1 MKKLEAKTP
10 GQKAYLQAI
19 KNNKITF
26 CIGPP
31 GTGKTCIAS
40 RFAVTEL
47 LNNVYSRIIIT
58 RPLLQAG
65 EVMGYLPGTLEQKM
79 DPLVRPVYD
88 ELRQYIDCKQLKI
101 YMEEG
106 IIEIAPFAYMQGR
119 SFHNSFIIA
128 DECITVNAKIKI
140 AEYKKPVKLAKIIN
154 MYKTGKPVNVLSFD
168 GSKCVYNKVINVF
181 SNGVKDTIKIKL
193 VGVNKNPII
202 CTKNHPFA
210 IYTSNGIEYI
220 NAEELKENDILLRVS
235 NKNNNRLVNIN
246 ILDII
251 SGLILGDASLLRNKQ
266 KTVGFTLSKTHSL
279 KQYTYMKHCLE
290 IIKGVERHGLRSG
303 YTGKPMC
310 GMASKTIVLPNDFI
324 KAFYTNGKK
333 CITYDIE
340 KYITP
345 RSLAYWYMDD
355 GSIGTN
361 YCILHTEGF
370 SYDECVILKEIL
382 KRKFNIS
389 ANINKSKNKYYM
401 LTITSDRHLFYDL
414 INSYI
419 HTDMQYKLPEQYR
432 HNNTEVLTEPYMSG
446 VCGIQ
451 VQSVSIGN
459 KEEVFNIEVENT
471 HNFFVDG
478 ILTHNC
484 ENATHDQLKLLLTRF
499 GRQSKMVING
509 DPQQSYLP
517 RHQRGALEQYAS
529 NLCDVNDV
537 TTVYLQNEDI
547 IREPI
552 IAEIMD
558 VIDRIENPPE
568 KHNP

>member
-128 DECITVNAKIKI
+128 DET
-140 AEYKKPVKLAKIIN
+140 
-154 MYKTGKPVNVLSFD
+154 
-168 GSKCVYNKVINVF
+168 
-181 SNGVKDTIKIKL
+181 
-193 VGVNKNPII
+193 
-202 CTKNHPFA
+202 
-210 IYTSNGIEYI
+210 
-220 NAEELKENDILLRVS
+220 
-235 NKNNNRLVNIN
+235 
-246 ILDII
+246 
-251 SGLILGDASLLRNKQ
+251 
-266 KTVGFTLSKTHSL
+266 
-279 KQYTYMKHCLE
+279 
-290 IIKGVERHGLRSG
+290 
-303 YTGKPMC
+303 
-310 GMASKTIVLPNDFI
+310 
-324 KAFYTNGKK
+324 
-333 CITYDIE
+333 
-340 KYITP
+340 
-345 RSLAYWYMDD
+345 
-355 GSIGTN
+355 
-361 YCILHTEGF
+361 
-370 SYDECVILKEIL
+370 
-382 KRKFNIS
+382 
-389 ANINKSKNKYYM
+389 
-401 LTITSDRHLFYDL
+401 
-414 INSYI
+414 
-419 HTDMQYKLPEQYR
+419 
-432 HNNTEVLTEPYMSG
+432 
-446 VCGIQ
+446 
-451 VQSVSIGN
+451 
-459 KEEVFNIEVENT
+459 
-471 HNFFVDG
+471 
-478 ILTHNC
+478 

-537 TTVYLQNEDI
+537 TTIYLQNEDI